1 MALSKAGLAAQISRE
16 TKLEKT
22 QVNKILYGLTSVATK
37 QVKNAGKVRIPG
49 LVNIKKTRVKPAT
62 TECERQMFGSLVV
75 VKAKP
80 EKTIVKAYCVAGL
93 QKSLDGHCQIV
104 HYHDPEVDPPTL

>member
-16 TKLEKT
+16 TKLEIK
-22 QVNKILYGLTSVATK
+22 QVKKILDSLTSVATK
-37 QVKNAGKVRIPG
+37 QVKDTGKVRIPG

-62 TECERQMFGSLVV
+62 KECERRMFGSIVV

-80 EKTIVKAYCVAGL
+80 EQTVVKASCVE
-93 QKSLDGHCQIV
+93 SLKRSLEGYFQIL
-104 HYHDPEVDPPTL
+104 HYHVPGLASPTR